1 MKQGTLFEFDA
12 DPVTCLKAET
22 VGALSRKR
30 DRERC
35 RHLVSLAARV
45 QRSSDPI
52 ERACLATAVR
62 DAADAL
68 VDASIAEANR
78 AGTTWRD
85 IGARLGIPFQ
95 TLHRRYGG
103 AADRLTPAL
112 RSERAR
118 GRLAVRSASRKDP
131 DIEGD
136 A

>member
-1 MKQGTLFEFDA
+1 MKQGTLFELDA
-12 DPVTCLKAET
+12 EPVSCLKTET
-22 VGALSRKR
+22 VDALSRKR

-52 ERACLATAVR
+52 ERACLATAAR
-62 DAADAL
+62 ETADAL
-68 VDASIAEANR
+68 VDASIVEANR
-78 AGTTWRD
+78 NGTTWRD
-85 IGARLGIPFQ
+85 IGARLGTPFQ
-95 TLHRRYGG
+95 TLHRRYSG

-118 GRLAVRSASRKDP
+118 WRLAVRSASRRDP
-131 DIEGD
+131 DIKGD

>member
-1 MKQGTLFEFDA
+1 MKQGTLFELDA
-12 DPVTCLKAET
+12 DPVTCLKTET
-22 VGALSRKR
+22 VDALSRKQ

-52 ERACLATAVR
+52 ERACLATAAR

-103 AADRLTPAL
+103 AGGPSHPGPTIGARPPAPR
-112 RSERAR
+112 RSLGLEK
-118 GRLAVRSASRKDP
+118 SP
-131 DIEGD
+131 
-136 A
+136 